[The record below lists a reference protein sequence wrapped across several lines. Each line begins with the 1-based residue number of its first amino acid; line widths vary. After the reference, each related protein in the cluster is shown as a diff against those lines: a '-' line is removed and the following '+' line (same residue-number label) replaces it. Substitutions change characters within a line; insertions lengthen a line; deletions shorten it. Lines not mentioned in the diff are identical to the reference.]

1 MKRIAGAWE
10 TKWKK
15 YLTWEIVSTTD
26 ANYYERPSSYNIHI
40 FNFYEIIQGFLFEIY
55 PSPLESTHG
64 VLMRFYFYHYF

>member
-26 ANYYERPSSYNIHI
+26 ANYYERPSSIISTFLI
-40 FNFYEIIQGFLFEIY
+40 F
-55 PSPLESTHG
+55 
-64 VLMRFYFYHYF
+64 MK